1 MASDAVLLI
10 LAVASWRTDATQR
23 LRSMLMEADVGKPF
37 SAHVIVLGNEK
48 GGSGKSTTAMHIAVA
63 LLQAGQRV
71 ATIDLDSRQ
80 RSFTHYVENRR
91 DWATRAG
98 VPLEHSRHF
107 CVARGFGARIEEIEA
122 QEFAAFAEAVGA
134 VEQSHDFV
142 VIDTPGTD
150 SYLMR
155 LPHSMADTL
164 ITPPHNSFVDFD
176 VLGVVD
182 PPTFELTGVSHY
194 AEMVREARRQRRLVD
209 GGLTDWV
216 IVRNRLSTLG
226 SRNKRLVGEGV
237 NQLARQLGFRS
248 TDGFAERVVY
258 REFFPRGLTAL
269 DDINEET
276 LGTKPNLG
284 HVTAREEVTSLLRQ
298 LKLPLDERGR
308 RRAANRAEWFNQV
321 DKPLELHDIIGA

>member
-1 MASDAVLLI
+1 MFM
-10 LAVASWRTDATQR
+10 Q
-23 LRSMLMEADVGKPF
+23 ADIGKPV
-37 SAHVIVLGNEK
+37 SAHVIVFGNEK
-48 GGSGKSTTAMHIAVA
+48 GGSGKSTTAMHLAVA

-98 VPLEHSRHF
+98 IKLDLPVHY
-107 CVARGFGARIEEIEA
+107 CVARGFGLRLDEIEA
-122 QEFAAFAEAVGA
+122 QEFGAFAEAISA
-134 VEQSHDFV
+134 VESTHDFV

-155 LPHSMADTL
+155 LAHSMADTL
-164 ITPPHNSFVDFD
+164 ITPLNDSFLDFD
-176 VLGVVD
+176 VLGTVD
-182 PPTFELTGVSHY
+182 STTFEVTGVSHY

-216 IVRNRLSTLG
+216 VMRNRLSALG

-237 NQLARQLGFRS
+237 EELARQLGFRPV
-248 TDGFAERVVY
+248 DGLAERVVY

-276 LGTKPNLG
+276 LGQRPNAS
-284 HVTAREEVTSLLRQ
+284 HVTARDEVKAVIDA
-298 LKLPLDERGR
+298 LKLPIDERGK
-308 RRAANRAEWFNQV
+308 RRAAARAEWAAAAE
-321 DKPLELHDIIGA
+321 KPLDTQDILAE